1 LDEDAHHIKINTN
14 CFSARHQRSWH
25 NG

>member
-1 LDEDAHHIKINTN
+1 MKMRTVQKIDTN